1 MQGKLF
7 LLSKKLWIHNYT
19 HFIPSYLFS
28 LKCVFCVCM
37 CACAVDSYIAK
48 LNIILTISV
57 SLFFL
62 LEVFIS
68 LSESSDSSYST
79 YYH

>member
-1 MQGKLF
+1 
-7 LLSKKLWIHNYT
+7 
-19 HFIPSYLFS
+19 
-28 LKCVFCVCM
+28 M

-79 YYH
+79 YHFYYIYCINECV